1 MIYWNVGVQHVMG
14 SQVTGATDWFVAA
27 GGAMH
32 VIDDARPDAVRETMA
47 YAWSDEGRAALQ
59 TTQEKTFPMPEQWDN
74 RTAIIDAL
82 KEIAE
87 K

>member
-1 MIYWNVGVQHVMG
+1 
-14 SQVTGATDWFVAA
+14 
-27 GGAMH
+27 
-32 VIDDARPDAVRETMA
+32 
-47 YAWSDEGRAALQ
+47 LQ